1 MKRILKNQTEPIV
14 IDIGCNMGEFSD
26 LVFKFNKKSTIYAYD
41 LHDDL
46 NKLLKKKYNKLSFFY
61 HQIALSDK
69 KGVGSFTS
77 SELIDRKSHL
87 NETGLNK
94 IKIDT
99 LDNVLRKQKI
109 PHIAIIKI
117 DTEGNDFK
125 VLTGSKALLRI
136 TDVVIFEVMFRAI
149 NEGIVPQD
157 IIEFLK
163 ELGFKKFYRSTKFF
177 GLVPIEIIL
186 PFEVMTQNI
195 VASKNSL

>member
-1 MKRILKNQTEPIV
+1 MKKILENQTRPIV
-14 IDIGCNMGEFSD
+14 IDIGCNMGEFSE

-41 LHDDL
+41 LHGDL
-46 NKLLKKKYNKLSFFY
+46 NKLLKKKFKKLSFHY
-61 HQIALSDK
+61 HQIALSNK
-69 KGVGSFTS
+69 KRVGSFTS
-77 SELIDRKSHL
+77 SEAIDRKSHL
-87 NETGLNK
+87 LKTGLNK

-109 PHIAIIKI
+109 PHITIIKI

-125 VLTGSKALLRI
+125 VLNGSKTLLRI
-136 TDVVIFEVMFRAI
+136 TDVVIFEVMFRTFNAR
-149 NEGIVPQD
+149 IVPQD

-163 ELGFKKFYRSTKFF
+163 GLGFKKFYRSTKFF
-177 GLVPIEIIL
+177 GLVPIETIL

>member
-1 MKRILKNQTEPIV
+1 MKKILDNQTRPIV
-14 IDIGCNMGEFSD
+14 IDIGCNMGEFSE

-41 LHDDL
+41 LHGEL
-46 NKLLKKKYNKLSFFY
+46 NKLLKKKFKNLSFHY
-61 HQIALSDK
+61 HQIALSDR
-69 KGVGSFTS
+69 KGEGSFTS
-77 SELIDRKSHL
+77 LESIDRKSRL
-87 NETGLNK
+87 LKTGLNK

-125 VLTGSKALLRI
+125 VLNGSRTLLRI
-136 TDVVIFEVMFRAI
+136 TDVVIFEIMFRAI
-149 NEGIVPQD
+149 SEGIVPQD

-177 GLVPIEIIL
+177 GLVPIETIL